1 MIYPKYEDILLTCK
15 KVFLDKYDDYGTS
28 WRVMRMSSI
37 TDQIFIKTQR
47 IQCIDNCGNKD
58 SLYDDVIGI
67 INYSIIA
74 LIQLQLTKED
84 PIHLSKQYVEDK
96 YNNIVQEVTNLYAS
110 KNNDYNSIWKNMR
123 PSSIIDIILMKIM
136 RIKKIE
142 DNNGIVNHSE
152 NVSGSYF
159 DIINYAFFYIS
170 LIIGHES
177 VITEL

>member
-1 MIYPKYEDILLTCK
+1 MTYPKYEDVLLACK
-15 KVFLDKYDDYGTS
+15 KVFLNKYDDYGTS

-37 TDQIFIKTQR
+37 TDQIFIKAKR
-47 IQCIDNCGNKD
+47 IQCINDYNNKD
-58 SLYDDVIGI
+58 SIYDDIIGI

-96 YNNIVQEVTNLYAS
+96 YNDIVQEVTELYSS

-123 PSSIIDIILMKIM
+123 ASSIIDIILMKIM

-142 DNNGIVNHSE
+142 DHNGVVNHSE
-152 NVSGSYF
+152 NVSGSYL

-170 LIIGHES
+170 LIMN
-177 VITEL
+177 VDQ